1 MSFIN
6 PKNWPI
12 TVKLCVAL
20 LSASVIPAIFI
31 AILNWSFVVS
41 QANQGFTTPLNRLA
55 LETVISTVIS
65 MVVFSLLVLGLGIL
79 LGRAITQPLDKLAFA
94 AKAVEQGGTYH
105 PEHFA
110 AVLTQGD
117 ELGHLARVFNTM
129 MAALDSRVA
138 ELRTINRVSRKISSS
153 VDIANTLTL
162 VLNSILNVVPY
173 DRASVLLYN
182 AQTEEFSIRA
192 TRDENGLHLFS
203 EGAKQTIQRR
213 FAGHLGRFFNIRNET
228 SLTMLNPDARLV
240 PGSDAVFQTEWG
252 DFKHKAYLGAPLQ
265 SGDQTFGVIELANA
279 TAGSFTL
286 DHERVLELV
295 AGQAA
300 IAVRNA
306 LDVEQRETELRKQ
319 IDELK
324 IAIDETKKQKY
335 VSEIVESDFFQVL
348 TEKAKS
354 IREQRG
360 RHSNPENK

>member
-20 LSASVIPAIFI
+20 LCAAVIPAIFI
-31 AILNWSFVVS
+31 AYLNWNAVVS
-41 QANQGFTTPLNRLA
+41 QANQEFPTPPIKLVLF
-55 LETVISTVIS
+55 TVIGI
-65 MVVFSLLVLGLGIL
+65 VVFGLLAIGLGIL
-79 LGRAITQPLDKLAFA
+79 LGRAITQPLGKLAFA

-110 AVLTQGD
+110 TVLGQGD

-129 MAALDSRVA
+129 MAALDARVA
-138 ELRTINRVSRKISSS
+138 ELRTINQVSRKISSS

-173 DRASVLLYN
+173 ERASVLLYN
-182 AQTEEFSIRA
+182 NETEEFSIRA

-203 EGAKQTIQRR
+203 EGAKPTIQRR
-213 FAGHLGRFFNIRNET
+213 FGGHLSRFFNIRNET

-240 PGSDAVFQTEWG
+240 PGSDAVFQMEWG
-252 DFKHKAYLGAPLQ
+252 EFKPKSYLGVPLQ
-265 SGDQTFGVIELANA
+265 SGDQTFGVIEIASA
-279 TAGSFTL
+279 QAGSFSL

-306 LDVEQRETELRKQ
+306 LDVEQREAELRKQ

-324 IAIDETKKQKY
+324 IAIDENKKQKY
-335 VSEIVESDFFQVL
+335 VSEIVESDFFQAL
-348 TEKAKS
+348 TEKAKI
-354 IREQRG
+354 IRDQRG
-360 RHSNPENK
+360 RHSETENK